1 VRGLRVTNVLRQ
13 LSMAIVVALVVGAC
27 QSSVAPQATGSP
39 EATAT
44 PTVAATSSPSPVP
57 SASCDPADALF
68 AAMFIGLSDA
78 ALTNAGISPEEFFA
92 ALAGDRT
99 TLKTYLTALGIPF
112 DDAQLDAAMSADLGQ
127 RLLKERLTD
136 ASPAANGGAWLM
148 CG

>member
-1 VRGLRVTNVLRQ
+1 VSGRRVTNRVRHLG
-13 LSMAIVVALVVGAC
+13 MALAMALLVGAC
-27 QSSVAPQATGSP
+27 QSSVLPQASQSP
-39 EATAT
+39 IPTPT

-57 SASCDPADALF
+57 SESCDPADALF
-68 AAMFIGLSDA
+68 AAMFIGLTEA

-92 ALAGDRT
+92 ALAGDRE

-112 DDAQLDAAMSADLGQ
+112 DDAELDAAMSANLGQ

-136 ASPAANGGAWLM
+136 GSPAASGGAWLM